1 MEVEQASLPDGQ
13 VLDALSF
20 EQDGLCPAEV
30 DIGGCDVVQAFVV
43 ATMAVVLDE
52 CPDLRFELTGQVV
65 VFEQDAVL
73 ERLVPT
79 LDLAL
84 GLGMAWRPACR

>member
-1 MEVEQASLPDGQ
+1 MDGL

-43 ATMAVVLDE
+43 ATMVVVLDE
-52 CPDLRFELTGQVV
+52 CFDLRFELTGHPCAEDGRRRKAV
-65 VFEQDAVL
+65 VFARQKK
-73 ERLVPT
+73 P
-79 LDLAL
+79 
-84 GLGMAWRPACR
+84 GLFNAPYI